1 MGFYLVPMQFKKDY
15 TYNNI
20 VEVAK
25 KIFLRDGFAKTSMRD
40 IAKGAG
46 IGVSNIY
53 NYFESKDELFKHI
66 VAPLIAELE
75 KMMNEHHNMKSYDQF
90 LLYARG
96 ESDEVININV
106 QDYMRLLN
114 NFRDELKLI
123 LYKAQGSSLETF
135 MDEYS
140 EKCTQQVVAFM
151 DEFKNQYPE
160 FSTVRSPFT
169 YHIHMTWMFSF
180 ISEVIKH
187 DLTPQEIRSAIED
200 YILFEYAG
208 WRMLIKPNPS
218 FPKGRL
224 HPPHPLQGE

>member
-1 MGFYLVPMQFKKDY
+1 MQFKKDY

-90 LLYARG
+90 IAYARG
-96 ESDEVININV
+96 DSDEVININV

-135 MDEYS
+135 MDEVICISY
-140 EKCTQQVVAFM
+140 TMIALHLR
-151 DEFKNQYPE
+151 D
-160 FSTVRSPFT
+160 SPMHLIT
-169 YHIHMTWMFSF
+169 SSQHISPG
-180 ISEVIKH
+180 
-187 DLTPQEIRSAIED
+187 LTDKLRRI
-200 YILFEYAG
+200 ILS
-208 WRMLIKPNPS
+208 RP
-218 FPKGRL
+218 R
-224 HPPHPLQGE
+224 PLRVFDRYL